1 MGHAPPGKAASDR
14 RRTGRDLIRQ
24 SPRDRLRNI
33 LRLLLPVLGLAVL
46 MLGSFLAFLQISGN
60 FHAVSPG
67 KVYRAAQMDG
77 QALARWKREY
87 GIASVLNLRGP
98 DAGAD
103 WYETERAVSDRL
115 GIRHMDFRMSA
126 GSELT
131 QDEVRRLLA
140 LMRDAPKPL
149 LIHCKSGAD
158 RTGLAAAL
166 YVAAVDHRSELAAE
180 WQLSLA
186 FGHIGLPLSQAWP
199 MNLTWERI
207 EPWLGYSDS

>member
-1 MGHAPPGKAASDR
+1 M
-14 RRTGRDLIRQ
+14 RQ
-24 SPRDRLRNI
+24 TNPRDRLRNTLRPLFRVIGLGALI
-33 LRLLLPVLGLAVL
+33 LTCY
-46 MLGSFLAFLQISGN
+46 LAFLQISGN
-60 FHAVSPG
+60 FHTVSPG
-67 KVYRAAQMDG
+67 TVYRAAQMDG

-98 DAGAD
+98 DQGAD

-115 GIRHMDFRMSA
+115 GIRHIDFRMSA

-131 QDEVRRLLA
+131 QDEVHRLLA
-140 LMRDAPKPL
+140 LMQDAPKPL
-149 LIHCKSGAD
+149 LIHCKSGSD
-158 RTGLAAAL
+158 RTGLASAL